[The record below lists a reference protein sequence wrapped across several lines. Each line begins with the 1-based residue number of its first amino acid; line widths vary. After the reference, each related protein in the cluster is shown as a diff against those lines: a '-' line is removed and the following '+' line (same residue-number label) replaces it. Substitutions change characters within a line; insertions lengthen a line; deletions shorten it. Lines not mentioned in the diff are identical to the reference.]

1 MKLYCMRHGEALP
14 GAEDAQRPLSDKGR
28 EDVSNVATH
37 LRRCRITIDHVMS
50 SKRVRAVQTAETMA
64 EAMGI
69 SEVTPCEHGLDEMD
83 SVGEMVEN
91 IRQWHDD
98 TLLVSH
104 LPFLSKLVSALVLND
119 EFQPMINFAPG
130 SIICLH
136 QFEGQL
142 WNVSWLLKPIVVPR
156 CCAGDQDNKLF

>member
-14 GAEDAQRPLSDKGR
+14 GAEDAQRPLSDKGQ
-28 EDVSNVATH
+28 EDVSNVAVH
-37 LRRCRITIDHVMS
+37 LRRCGVSMDHIMS
-50 SKRVRAVQTAETMA
+50 STRLRAVQTAEI
-64 EAMGI
+64 MGKSMGV
-69 SEVTPCEHGLDEMD
+69 SEITQCDHGLDEMD
-83 SVGEMVEN
+83 SADVMVEN

-119 EFQPMINFAPG
+119 EFQPVINFAPG

-142 WNVSWLLKPIVVPR
+142 WNVSWLLKPAVVPAQ
-156 CCAGDQDNKLF
+156 CASDSDKSLF

>member
-1 MKLYCMRHGEALP
+1 MKLYCMRHGEAMP

-28 EDVSNVATH
+28 EDVENVAAH
-37 LRRCRITIDHVMS
+37 LHRCGIPLDHIMS
-50 SKRVRAVQTAETMA
+50 SSRLRAVQTAEIMGK
-64 EAMGI
+64 AMGI
-69 SEVTPCEHGLDEMD
+69 SEVTTCDHGLDEMD
-83 SVGEMVEN
+83 PIEAMVEN

-98 TLLVSH
+98 TLIVSH

-119 EFQPMINFAPG
+119 ELQSVINFAPG

-142 WNVSWLLKPIVVPR
+142 WNASWLLKPIIVPPR
-156 CCAGDQDNKLF
+156 CAGDRDNMMF

>member
-14 GAEDAQRPLSDKGR
+14 GAEDAERPLSDKGR
-28 EDVSNVATH
+28 EDVSNIAAH
-37 LRRCRITIDHVMS
+37 LVRCNIKTDHVMS
-50 SKRVRAVQTAETMA
+50 SCRLRAVQTADIMA
-64 EAMGI
+64 KAMG
-69 SEVTPCEHGLDEMD
+69 VGQTTQCNCGLDEMD
-83 SVGEMVEN
+83 PVAEMVEN

-104 LPFLSKLVSALVLND
+104 LPFLSKLVSALILND
-119 EFQPMINFAPG
+119 EFQPIINFAPG

-142 WNVSWLLKPIVVPR
+142 WNVSWLLKPTIVPSQ
-156 CCAGDQDNKLF
+156 CAGDKSGSMF